1 MSRSSSVSS
10 IAPNSIPPG
19 VIGVLRVYEEE
30 REEELDGVLVC
41 IIERVGR
48 GGVVVGCTR
57 IAGMTGGEEIKM
69 GGLGEEGTLCECE
82 STSDPEGVLMLT
94 RGLHL
99 TSRRTGPSED
109 GGLRFFLRVSMFSGS
124 LSYMPGGLAICWGG
138 YVRSPT
144 APKELKV
151 LSRGGAMI
159 NLLSGLRWVADEVE
173 AKAYVEVGSVA
184 QKE

>member
-69 GGLGEEGTLCECE
+69 GGLGEEGTL
-82 STSDPEGVLMLT
+82 

-124 LSYMPGGLAICWGG
+124 LSYMPGGLAICWRG

-144 APKELKV
+144 APRELKV

>member
-30 REEELDGVLVC
+30 RDEELDRVLVC

-48 GGVVVGCTR
+48 GGVVVRCTR
-57 IAGMTGGEEIKM
+57 IAGMTGGEEVKM

-82 STSDPEGVLMLT
+82 STSDPEDILMLT
-94 RGLHL
+94 RGLRL
-99 TSRRTGPSED
+99 NSRRTGPSED
-109 GGLRFFLRVSMFSGS
+109 EALRFFLGVSMFSDS
-124 LSYMPGGLAICWGG
+124 LSYLPSGLAICWRGH
-138 YVRSPT
+138 VRSPT
-144 APKELKV
+144 APRELKV

-159 NLLSGLRWVADEVE
+159 NLLSGLR
-173 AKAYVEVGSVA
+173 
-184 QKE
+184 